1 MVKGEIHLKCFYLI
15 LILLIGFPSWSPCNE
30 SINIPSH
37 YQPLVN
43 RLMKDGL
50 DKGFLSQ
57 LFLDPR
63 TEPILHRM
71 TISLATSEIPEIYK
85 KFLTFESI
93 LMAKNFLRRN
103 LKVLKE
109 MEKRFDVE
117 KEVAVAIL
125 LVESKFGENIG
136 KHRVIPTL
144 ASMAIMDSTENL
156 LRNYSSL
163 WETNPEISYGWIENL
178 ANRRANWAYNEL
190 KFFLEIIRPEEIDP
204 LEVYGSIAG
213 ALGMPQFIPS
223 SYKAY
228 AMNKNSFK
236 EWLYDPEG
244 AIFSIG
250 NYLKSHGW
258 KMGLSYNR
266 QKQLLWHYNRSD
278 PYGETILEVARKL
291 KR

>member
-1 MVKGEIHLKCFYLI
+1 M
-15 LILLIGFPSWSPCNE
+15 GFASSVSANDLQDLPP
-30 SINIPSH
+30 H
-37 YQPLVN
+37 YQPLLD
-43 RLMKDGL
+43 RLIKDGL
-50 DKGFLSQ
+50 NKEFLFP

-63 TEPILHRM
+63 AEPIPNRLA
-71 TISLATSEIPEIYK
+71 ISLMTREIPEIYA

-93 LMAKNFLRRN
+93 LLAKSFLRQN
-103 LKVLKE
+103 LTILKE
-109 MEKRFDVE
+109 MERRFDVE

-125 LVESKFGENIG
+125 LVESRFGENIG

-156 LRNYSSL
+156 LRNYSTI
-163 WETNPEISYGWIENL
+163 WEMSPEVPYSWIENL
-178 ANRRANWAYNEL
+178 ASRRANWAYKEL
-190 KFFLEIIRPEEIDP
+190 RHFLQIIRSEEIDP

-223 SYKAY
+223 SYMAY
-228 AMNKNSFK
+228 ALNKNSFK

-258 KMGLSYNR
+258 KKGLSVPQ
-266 QKQLLWHYNRSD
+266 QKKLLWHYNRSE
-278 PYGETILEVARKL
+278 PYGETILQVAEKIRRK